1 MGNGPQRCKKKIKP
15 PSVCSGRPHQQH
27 IDVHARAP
35 SAGCDQAGAE
45 QTPPTSS
52 PVHPARARQQCLPS
66 AVQRARA
73 RTPDESRTM
82 VVPCV
87 AWADRSPPTGTYF
100 LAALQVA
107 PTWVEGRL
115 PHGVT
120 AIALGNPRDE
130 RTVSHIHA
138 YGHRRRGPGRS
149 QGNGC
154 AKHETFFFFYYSLA
168 HGGESAVSLDSF
180 IHTIV
185 VRAVGIQ
192 KGDPVPDASHD
203 FAA

>member
-1 MGNGPQRCKKKIKP
+1 MARSAAKK
-15 PSVCSGRPHQQH
+15 
-27 IDVHARAP
+27 
-35 SAGCDQAGAE
+35 DQAAVRLLGSPSPAAHRRPRPRAIRRLRPGGSRADVADVS
-45 QTPPTSS
+45 PP
-52 PVHPARARQQCLPS
+52 PPQVHPARARQQCLPS

-73 RTPDESRTM
+73 RLPDESRTM

-138 YGHRRRGPGRS
+138 YGRRRRGPGRS

-154 AKHETFFFFYYSLA
+154 AKHETFF
-168 HGGESAVSLDSF
+168 SF
-180 IHTIV
+180 TTLSRTA
-185 VRAVGIQ
+185 VRAL
-192 KGDPVPDASHD
+192 
-203 FAA
+203 